1 MNQPIEETS
10 ALFSTTI
17 GMFEITPEAYEGCVD
32 IALQDAFSGYITY
45 ITIGGFPILLI
56 SGFVLNLCID
66 CTHKENKDKGTS
78 STMITKVL
86 MDVNPKW
93 EKYVVEF
100 QVRASR
106 RSSGSNL
113 RLISDTPLTFVQMCL
128 RVAGQRHCPLTA
140 LTPQIRTVRHLSR
153 WSRSR
158 LGHVAPPPLPVLHL
172 DDDTWHALLTYYP
185 W

>member
-1 MNQPIEETS
+1 MPDRDDLRAGDLRRRAAPAHRRDGSANTS
-10 ALFSTTI
+10 TRGTVPP
-17 GMFEITPEAYEGCVD
+17 EIYRMVG
-32 IALQDAFSGYITY
+32 TY
-45 ITIGGFPILLI
+45 LA
-56 SGFVLNLCID
+56 

-106 RSSGSNL
+106 RISGSNL

-140 LTPQIRTVRHLSR
+140 LTPHIRTVRHLSR

-158 LGHVAPPPLPVLHL
+158 LGHVAPPSLPVLHL
-172 DDDTWHALLTYYP
+172 EDDTWHALLTYYP